1 MMGCVNNITKK
12 NEMIAKIV
20 VIMKNRL
27 AVT

>member
-12 NEMIAKIV
+12 NGMIAKIV